1 MCAISRQVTQLNFTV
16 LLSLFVFRIQYFRLT
31 FAAVLASRLAKTI
44 VKECTIQFGDFKFFT
59 ESSITIAWIQ
69 SSSRSFKPFVSA
81 RVGEIQNNSDP
92 SQWKHIPGEENV
104 ADDVSRGLH
113 VRQLTGRWMN
123 GPEFLKLPEEQWP
136 VQTATLHQGDMER
149 RHVNT
154 VSAVWPAGVGNV
166 IDVKNFSSWRK
177 IRVTAWIRRLAEKI
191 RLRRNATSGR
201 EGPLMPEELKKAEVS
216 WFRNAQEE
224 LKSRMKNGEFK
235 TLSPFI
241 DDKGIIRVGGRIDK
255 AIVSYE
261 KNNPCCFPMST
272 GYPC

>member
-1 MCAISRQVTQLNFTV
+1 
-16 LLSLFVFRIQYFRLT
+16 
-31 FAAVLASRLAKTI
+31 
-44 VKECTIQFGDFKFFT
+44 
-59 ESSITIAWIQ
+59 
-69 SSSRSFKPFVSA
+69 
-81 RVGEIQNNSDP
+81 
-92 SQWKHIPGEENV
+92 
-104 ADDVSRGLH
+104 
-113 VRQLTGRWMN
+113 MN

-201 EGPLMPEELKKAEVS
+201 EGPLMPEELKKAEMS

-241 DDKGIIRVGGRIDK
+241 DDKGIIRIGGRIDK

-261 KNNPCCFPMST
+261 KNTPCCFPMST